1 MYSTIFLASMV
12 VAAAGQASEDAPAP
26 VSSPLDAVEVAVV
39 GPARVQRDSPVEY
52 RILVQNR
59 GEADLDGVVV
69 EAVLTEQFRATGSNP
84 TAQQLADRLVW
95 RLARAPAGETI
106 ELKFTAVAQAA
117 GPGRVR
123 AFARLDDEAEKIQLP
138 PKLPD
143 AQPTSHG
150 LTIKIN
156 APDRV
161 RVGEPFACEAVV
173 VNESEEP
180 IENCGFALNLTKGLK
195 LREAPGGVQ
204 GALRLD
210 VGGTLR
216 IPLALVAESAGLQG
230 VRARVEADGGLQA
243 DAERHI
249 RAEQPDFGVQ
259 IDAPSEH
266 LVGAP
271 LRLRFYIANNRPQAA
286 DGVQLLV
293 EVPNDVEIVSGEAGA
308 LFNRRTRTIRWRI
321 GEIPP
326 NEERGFR
333 LTVRPATAG
342 QAEFVAA
349 AQTSSGLSA
358 RSAKQIRLVGYVA
371 LGVAVEPSADVVAA
385 EELLSVVFDVRS
397 RGTQSA
403 GGVVLRLD
411 ASPAFDL
418 EAERSNGWRRD
429 GDDWVFQSP
438 RDLPPGDTLRATL
451 TLRAV
456 QPGDHLLR
464 AVVVSDQVVG
474 EIVRTQPVHVLPAPP
489 PLPTEPAPPR
499 TDAAPSP
506 RGRLARASAVR

>member
-1 MYSTIFLASMV
+1 MNSTIFLAAMV
-12 VAAAGQASEDAPAP
+12 VAAVGQTPEDAPAP
-26 VSSPLDAVEVAVV
+26 VASPLDAVEVAVV
-39 GPARVQRDSPVEY
+39 GPARVPRDSPIEY
-52 RILVQNR
+52 RIVVQNR
-59 GEADLDGVVV
+59 GRTDLDGVVV
-69 EAVLTEQFRATGSNP
+69 EAVLPEQFRAADSNP
-84 TAQQLADRLVW
+84 TAQQREDRLVW

-106 ELKFTAVAQAA
+106 ELRFTAVAQTA

-123 AFARLDDEAEKIQLP
+123 AFARLDDEAETTFLP

-143 AQPTSHG
+143 AQPRSPG
-150 LTIKIN
+150 LTITIN

-161 RVGEPFACEAVV
+161 RVGEPFSCEAVLA
-173 VNESEEP
+173 NESAEP
-180 IENCGFALNLTKGLK
+180 VDNCGFSLNLTKGLK
-195 LREAPGGVQ
+195 LREAPGGAA
-204 GALRLD
+204 GPLRLD
-210 VGGTLR
+210 AGGSLR
-216 IPLALVAESAGLQG
+216 IPLALVATNAGPQG
-230 VRARVEADGGLQA
+230 VRARIEADGGLEA
-243 DAERHI
+243 DAERQI

-259 IDAPSEH
+259 IDAPSDH

-271 LRLRFYIANNRPQAA
+271 LRMRFYIANNRPQAA

-293 EVPNDVEIVSGEAGA
+293 EVPENIEIVSGEAGA

-333 LTVRPATAG
+333 LTVRPARAG
-342 QAEFVAA
+342 QVEFVAA

-358 RSAKQIRLVGYVA
+358 RSAKQIRLVGYAA

-385 EELLSVVFDVRS
+385 DDLLSVVFDVRS
-397 RGTQSA
+397 RGTRPA
-403 GGVVLRLD
+403 GGVLLRLD
-411 ASPAFDL
+411 ASPAFEL

-429 GDDWVFQSP
+429 GGHWAFRAP
-438 RDLPPGDTLRATL
+438 RELPPGDTLRATL

-499 TDAAPSP
+499 AEGTPGP
-506 RGRLARASAVR
+506 RGGLAGAPARR